1 MRYVRAALICLVCSL
16 AMAFPVRAEGGKTSF
31 FDSINAVLS
40 GFDIGIGGTVITSE
54 YKDTKLAGS
63 TLPLLGYEGEHFYL
77 RGVSGGLHLFRTS
90 WFELNAQL
98 FALSFNAVADRQ
110 IVRIVDLQ
118 LLLVAVDS
126 QNMVLVDCTC
136 LEFTG
141 TTGLILQLF
150 GDLENAMFRL
160 FFHIQCRIVI

>member
-1 MRYVRAALICLVCSL
+1 MFITV
-16 AMAFPVRAEGGKTSF
+16 GQ
-31 FDSINAVLS
+31 FD
-40 GFDIGIGGTVITSE
+40 
-54 YKDTKLAGS
+54 
-63 TLPLLGYEGEHFYL
+63 
-77 RGVSGGLHLFRTS
+77 R
-90 WFELNAQL
+90 QL

-126 QNMVLVDCTC
+126 QNMVLVDCAC

-141 TTGLILQLF
+141 ATGLVLQLF

-160 FFHIQCRIVI
+160 FFHIQCRIVIQDPGYCRQGYASFDCDVF